1 MIHDN
6 APQFTTLDFSIYDVK
21 AVATSAAAPN
31 MNAFTER
38 LMGSIRREA
47 LDQFLLIS
55 EKQVRK
61 ILSEYVEYY
70 NHFRPHQGMGRIPDG
85 ECADKG
91 GSIEKQQILGGLHHH
106 YFRSSA

>member
-1 MIHDN
+1 MTALND
-6 APQFTTLDFSIYDVK
+6 
-21 AVATSAAAPN
+21 
-31 MNAFTER
+31 AFTER

-47 LDQFLLIS
+47 LDHFLLFS

-61 ILSEYVEYY
+61 IISEYVEYY
-70 NHFRPHQGMGRIPDG
+70 NHFRPHLEMGGIPGGDC
-85 ECADKG
+85 EDKG